1 VDESGNPL
9 APTYPK
15 RARGLVKAG
24 RARYAPGDE
33 NTIILS
39 APRRTGPPVTDYNN
53 LPEDNKVDTAFTY
66 KADAQNIEAAG
77 TAEIQQYT
85 ADRQYKEKMLAYIMN
100 KIDEL
105 ARYPEYIDNAVAKL
119 GTMQVNECP
128 NGGTGD
134 AARANAIGNSIAA
147 REETNRALIEF
158 LKQIYNDV
166 KPVNEQVFIST
177 PQESARLMVYQML
190 CDLLLKTDKSD
201 AEYELMSRALD
212 SLDNWKRK

>member
-1 VDESGNPL
+1 MDNSIGNK
-9 APTYPK
+9 YE
-15 RARGLVKAG
+15 VQ
-24 RARYAPGDE
+24 
-33 NTIILS
+33 S
-39 APRRTGPPVTDYNN
+39 TDQLNIN
-53 LPEDNKVDTAFTY
+53 VEDP
-66 KADAQNIEAAG
+66 
-77 TAEIQQYT
+77 QYSS
-85 ADRQYKEKMLAYIMN
+85 KMLSYVMS
-100 KIDEL
+100 KIDEISK
-105 ARYPEYIDNAVAKL
+105 YSQHIENAVASISSL
-119 GTMQVNECP
+119 PVNECP

>member
-1 VDESGNPL
+1 M
-9 APTYPK
+9 
-15 RARGLVKAG
+15 
-24 RARYAPGDE
+24 
-33 NTIILS
+33 
-39 APRRTGPPVTDYNN
+39 
-53 LPEDNKVDTAFTY
+53 DTTFTY
-66 KADAQNIEAAG
+66 KADEQSADESAAV
-77 TAEIQQYT
+77 QYT

-134 AARANAIGNSIAA
+134 AARANAIGNSVAA

-166 KPVNEQVFIST
+166 KPVNEQAFIST
-177 PQESARLMVYQML
+177 PQESARLMVYQAVNEL
-190 CDLLLKTDKSD
+190 VSRLDPSSDISLQGSLLNK
-201 AEYELMSRALD
+201 ALD
-212 SLDNWKRK
+212 SINNWTR